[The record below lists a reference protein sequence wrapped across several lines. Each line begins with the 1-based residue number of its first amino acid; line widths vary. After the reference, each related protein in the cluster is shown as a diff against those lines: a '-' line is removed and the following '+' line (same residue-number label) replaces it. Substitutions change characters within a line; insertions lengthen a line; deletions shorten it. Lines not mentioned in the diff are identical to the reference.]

1 MVRVSSRGARWS
13 LSVLVAVVSIGLCI
27 ATESPALAEP
37 VQPPAPVEELSPPG
51 ESQVVATTPT
61 VSSSGSTQRGLW
73 TSTTT
78 PTVSAYADG
87 PGGAT
92 AKLTFE
98 VRTSE
103 TAATVTESCTS
114 PLIQTGGETSCA
126 VSGLV
131 DGSIYLVRAGATD
144 SNGLVGPWSDWLVF
158 GVDTTLVFD
167 PNDGAWEDVD
177 PRDPVSAPLECD
189 VDEMPVP
196 NGVTADGEQI
206 WSSSCG
212 DFTVDESESVVV
224 SDPVIMIGLY
234 DGGLEGLSEAEQQ
247 EFIDAGVDLDSLF
260 STEDPGEWIE
270 PSRELLMAAGDCDL
284 QLGDDLFLALEAC
297 AEAARANE

>member
-1 MVRVSSRGARWS
+1 MM
-13 LSVLVAVVSIGLCI
+13 VAVVSIGLCL

-37 VQPPAPVEELSPPG
+37 VQTPAPVEELSQRG

-61 VSSSGSTQRGLW
+61 VSNSGATQRGLW

-78 PTVSAYADG
+78 PTLSAYADG

-92 AKLTFE
+92 ARLTFE

-103 TAATVTESCTS
+103 TAGTVTASCTG
-114 PLIQTGGETSCA
+114 PLIPSGTETSCA

-131 DGSIYLVRAGATD
+131 DGSIYVVRARATD
-144 SNGLVGPWSDWLVF
+144 SNGLVGQWSDWLVF

-167 PNDGAWEDVD
+167 PNDGAWEEVD
-177 PRDPVSAPLECD
+177 PRDPVTAPLECD
-189 VDEMPVP
+189 VDAPIEMPVP

-212 DFTVDESESVVV
+212 DFTVDESESEVVT
-224 SDPVIMIGLY
+224 DPVIMIGLY

-260 STEDPGEWIE
+260 ATEDPGEWTE
-270 PSRELLMAAGDCDL
+270 PSRELLIAAGDCDL
-284 QLGDDLFLALEAC
+284 QIGADLLLALEAC
-297 AEAARANE
+297 ADAAAANE